1 MENEKKTKQK
11 LIDRNPILC
20 ALLFAVLGLTLM
32 QAGAFVINA
41 PIPLVF
47 PAYPAD
53 CGPVGVVLMGALT
66 LYLYKR
72 HYRPEYAGCI
82 AGADYSH
89 VWALVIAYGVFLV
102 FTLVHGFMSGAKMAA
117 PTLRSFSLALFAGV
131 TEEAAFRGLMVPTL
145 TRRRTRQSLMQA
157 IWIPAVVFGLVHG
170 FNGLTGANVGATV
183 LQVVNAVAVGVVFCL
198 LFLLSGNILIPM
210 ALHFAH
216 DLIAFTFVESINTD
230 GIMTASVTLS
240 DMLDFAAALILCGF
254 ALWYFLRGDRPDA
267 ALRVW
272 QRKWTI
278 AEETTAA

>member
-1 MENEKKTKQK
+1 METDKKRKQK
-11 LIDRNPILC
+11 FIDRNPILC
-20 ALLFAVLGLTLM
+20 ALLLGVLGLAVM
-32 QAGAFVINA
+32 QTGVFVINA
-41 PIPLVF
+41 PVPLVL
-47 PAYPAD
+47 PGYPAD
-53 CGPVGVVLMGALT
+53 CGPAGVVLMGALV

-89 VWALVIAYGVFLV
+89 VWVLAIAYGVFLV
-102 FTLVHGFMSGAKMAA
+102 FTLVHGFMSGAKLAA

-145 TRRRTRQSLMQA
+145 TRRRTKQSLMQA
-157 IWIPAVVFGLVHG
+157 IWIPALLFGVIHALNG
-170 FNGLTGANVGATV
+170 FAGANVGATV
-183 LQVVNAVAVGVVFCL
+183 LQVINAVAVGVVFCL

-216 DLIAFTFVESINTD
+216 DLIAFCFVESINTD
-230 GIMTASVTLS
+230 GIMTAGVTLS

-254 ALWYFLRGDRPDA
+254 ALWYFLRGDRLDA

-272 QRKWTI
+272 QRKWMI
-278 AEETTAA
+278 AEEAIEA

>member
-1 MENEKKTKQK
+1 MGSENKRKQK
-11 LIDRNPILC
+11 YIDRNPVLC
-20 ALLFAVLGLTLM
+20 ALLLGVLGLAAM
-32 QAGAFVINA
+32 QTGAFAINT

-47 PAYPAD
+47 PGYPAD
-53 CGPVGVVLMGALT
+53 CGPVGVVLMGALA

-89 VWALVIAYGVFLV
+89 VWVLVIAYGVFLV

-157 IWIPAVVFGLVHG
+157 IWITALLFGIIHAL
-170 FNGLTGANVGATV
+170 NGLAGANVGATV
-183 LQVVNAVAVGVVFCL
+183 LQVINAVALGVVFCL

-254 ALWYFLRGDRPDA
+254 SLWYFLRRDRLDA
-267 ALRVW
+267 ALGVW

-278 AEETTAA
+278 AEEASEA

>member
-11 LIDRNPILC
+11 FIDRNPIVC

-53 CGPVGVVLMGALT
+53 CGPVGVVLMAALM

-131 TEEAAFRGLMVPTL
+131 TEEAAFRGLMIPTL
-145 TRRRTRQSLMQA
+145 TRRRTKQSILQA
-157 IWIPAVVFGLVHG
+157 MWIPAVVFGVVHALNSLV
-170 FNGLTGANVGATV
+170 GANLAATV
-183 LQVVNAVAVGVVFCL
+183 LQVINAVAVGVVFCM
-198 LFLLSGNILIPM
+198 LFLVSGNILIPM
-210 ALHFAH
+210 AVHFVH
-216 DLIAFTFVESINTD
+216 DLVAFAFVESVNTD
-230 GIMTASVTLS
+230 GVMTGSVTLA
-240 DMLDFAAALILCGF
+240 DFLDLGGALLLLAF
-254 ALWYFLRGDRPDA
+254 ALWYFLRSDRTDT
-267 ALRVW
+267 ALRIW
-272 QRKWTI
+272 QGKWTV
-278 AEETTAA
+278 AEEREA